1 MSKRI
6 RRVGSIK
13 NELITKSREAMLTAV
28 QIFNN
33 PSILFKSESFIV
45 LAIIAWTYMLHAY
58 YRSKGIDYRYYADRG
73 NRRKYDRTKNG
84 AFKFWELERC
94 LNDHQS
100 PIDKVTK
107 ANLLF
112 LIGLRHEIEHQM
124 TTKID
129 DYLSARF
136 QACCLNYN
144 EYIKQLFARNYG
156 IDRHLSF
163 SLQFSTIGD
172 DHIKQLREFTDLPP
186 NIASYVNDYD
196 SGLASEEFHDERYS
210 YRIYYVKKSANHI
223 GQADKV
229 IEFVPANSPE
239 AERLNRELVLIKERE
254 KQKYLPSQVVE
265 ILISEGYS
273 SFSLHKHT
281 QLWKEKGAKCKGSS
295 YGVQVAKTWYWYES
309 WLNEVRKHL
318 KESS

>member
-13 NELITKSREAMLTAV
+13 TELITKSREAMLTAV

-33 PSILFKSESFIV
+33 PSIQFKSESFIV

-58 YRSKGIDYRYYADRG
+58 YRAKGVDYRYYANRG
-73 NRRKYDRTKNG
+73 NRKKYDRTKNG
-84 AFKFWELERC
+84 AYKFWELARC
-94 LNDHQS
+94 LNDDHS

-124 TTKID
+124 TTRID

-144 EYIKQLFARNYG
+144 EYIKQLFTSNHG
-156 IDRHLSF
+156 IDKHLSF

-172 DHIKQLREFTDLPP
+172 DHIKQLRQFTDLPR

-196 SGLASEEFHDERYS
+196 SELTGGEFHDERYS

-254 KQKYLPSQVVE
+254 KQKYLPSQIVE
-265 ILISEGYS
+265 ILKDEGYS

-281 QLWKEKGAKCKGSS
+281 QLWKEKGARDKGFS

-318 KESS
+318 KESW

>member
-1 MSKRI
+1 MPKRI
-6 RRVGSIK
+6 RRLGSIK
-13 NELITKSREAMLTAV
+13 TELITKSREAMLTAV

-33 PSILFKSESFIV
+33 PSIQFKSESFIV
-45 LAIIAWTYMLHAY
+45 LAIIAWTYMLHAH
-58 YRSKGIDYRYYADRG
+58 YRTKGIDYRYYAKPG
-73 NRRKYDRTKNG
+73 KNKKYDKTKNG

-107 ANLLF
+107 SNLLF

-144 EYIKQLFARNYG
+144 QYVKQLFTRDHG
-156 IDRHLSF
+156 IDKHLSF
-163 SLQFSTIGD
+163 SLQFSTIGY
-172 DHIKQLREFTDLPP
+172 DHVKQLREFTDLPP

-196 SGLASEEFHDERYS
+196 SELTNEEFHDERYS

-229 IEFVPANSPE
+229 IEFIPADSPE

-254 KQKYLPSQVVE
+254 KQKYLPSQIVE
-265 ILISEGYS
+265 ILIGEGYS
-273 SFSLHKHT
+273 DFSLHKHT
-281 QLWKEKGAKCKGSS
+281 QLWKERGAKEKGRG
-295 YGVQVAKTWYWYES
+295 YGVQIAKTWYWYES
-309 WLNEVRKHL
+309 WLNEVRKYL
-318 KESS
+318 KEHA

>member
-1 MSKRI
+1 
-6 RRVGSIK
+6 
-13 NELITKSREAMLTAV
+13 ML
-28 QIFNN
+28 F
-33 PSILFKSESFIV
+33 
-45 LAIIAWTYMLHAY
+45 
-58 YRSKGIDYRYYADRG
+58 RS
-73 NRRKYDRTKNG
+73 
-84 AFKFWELERC
+84 
-94 LNDHQS
+94 
-100 PIDKVTK
+100 
-107 ANLLF
+107 
-112 LIGLRHEIEHQM
+112 
-124 TTKID
+124 
-129 DYLSARF
+129 SARF

-144 EYIKQLFARNYG
+144 EYIKKLFTSNHG

-172 DHIKQLREFTDLPP
+172 DHIKQLRQFTDLPP

-196 SGLASEEFHDERYS
+196 SELASGELHDERYS

-254 KQKYLPSQVVE
+254 KQKYLPSQIVE
-265 ILISEGYS
+265 ILKAEGYS

-281 QLWKEKGAKCKGSS
+281 ELWKKKGAREKGSI

-309 WLNEVRKHL
+309 WLNEVRNYL
-318 KESS
+318 KESQHSSRVTV